1 MNNFKYDDK
10 VQFIIV
16 GDSTVGKTSILKS
29 FFESEFKSTYL
40 ATVGVDFYT
49 KDIEISNKIIRVKV
63 WDTAGQE
70 RYKSLSNNYFK
81 NAQGIILVFDLNNRD
96 TFNSL
101 KEWLIS
107 IHDNVG
113 KDSNVQ
119 IVVLGNKVDLK
130 REVDKSEGEEFCNLH
145 GKDFKYFETS
155 AKNGLNIQESFNYL
169 ITSTLKS
176 LNKIRESD
184 INVFGKKNVN
194 KDNLIDINNP
204 NSSNNSDNSGG
215 CRC

>member
-1 MNNFKYDDK
+1 MNNFKYDEK

-29 FFESEFKSTYL
+29 YFDSEFKSTYL

-49 KDIEISNKIIRVKV
+49 KDIEISNKIVRVKV

-101 KEWLIS
+101 KDWLIS

-113 KDSNVQ
+113 KDSNIQ

-130 REVDKSEGEEFCNLH
+130 REVLKNEGEEFCSSQ

-155 AKNGLNIQESFNYL
+155 AKNGLNIKESFNYL

-176 LNKIRESD
+176 LHKIRESD
-184 INVFGKKNVN
+184 IENFSKK
-194 KDNLIDINNP
+194 KDINNLIDINNP
-204 NSSNNSDNSGG
+204 NNPSTSDSSGG